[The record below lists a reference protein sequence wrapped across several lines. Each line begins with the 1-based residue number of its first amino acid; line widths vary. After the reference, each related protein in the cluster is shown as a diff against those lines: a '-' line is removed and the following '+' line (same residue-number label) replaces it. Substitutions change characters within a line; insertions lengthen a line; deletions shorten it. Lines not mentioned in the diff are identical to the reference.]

1 MRGRQFSHL
10 SLRIYHCAFT
20 IVHLSLNIGDDIY
33 GITSSKS
40 AIRNSKSE
48 IGIAKTMKT

>member
-20 IVHLSLNIGDDIY
+20 IVHLSLDIGDDIY